1 MSITRFTKICS
12 SWSYATDNNTFWRD
26 DHPWQKTRHDQ
37 KYYCKQADPFH
48 VAHKDIWAKIGACTV
63 TNKKITPTV
72 PGSLIFFGRWFWFSP
87 NIRCWRIIPAV
98 ADTVFP
104 SRING
109 IIGTDQVRMSN
120 LNKRCMNHTITYIL
134 FFLKRINPIPV
145 LRHLC
150 LFYFCTSS
158 GNNSKEEYRRQ
169 LTWCQ
174 IQSSLILI
182 CHLYSFEYHQPA

>member
-48 VAHKDIWAKIGACTV
+48 ISHKDIWAKIGACIV
-63 TNKKITPTV
+63 TYQKLTPTV
-72 PGSLIFFGRWFWFSP
+72 PGSLICSGRWFWFSP
-87 NIRCWRIIPAV
+87 NIRWWRIIPAV

-120 LNKRCMNHTITYIL
+120 LNKRCMKDTITYVL
-134 FFLKRINPIPV
+134 FFPKRGNTT
-145 LRHLC
+145 LAWKYC
-150 LFYFCTSS
+150 YLFCFCTSN
-158 GNNSKEEYRRQ
+158 GNNSKVEYLQ
-169 LTWCQ
+169 PLPWCR
-174 IQSSLILI
+174 IPNSLILFYPR
-182 CHLYSFEYHQPA
+182 YSFECHEPV